1 MSVNGGELPDFCND
15 PFIVKPKI
23 QKAALIGGVLG
34 FIFGFGVIFAW
45 DDPNG
50 SPVIFDCL
58 EAPVKGLWW
67 ILKHLGIPSGTA
79 GGIFIAFHFGWWAFL
94 GAITFG
100 TVAWSWL
107 KRE

>member
-1 MSVNGGELPDFCND
+1 
-15 PFIVKPKI
+15 VKPKI

-50 SPVIFDCL
+50 SPVLFDCL

-67 ILKHLGIPSGTA
+67 ILKHLGIPSGPA
-79 GGIFIAFHFGWWAFL
+79 GGIFRCDNIWNSCL
-94 GAITFG
+94 VVVETE
-100 TVAWSWL
+100 V
-107 KRE
+107 K